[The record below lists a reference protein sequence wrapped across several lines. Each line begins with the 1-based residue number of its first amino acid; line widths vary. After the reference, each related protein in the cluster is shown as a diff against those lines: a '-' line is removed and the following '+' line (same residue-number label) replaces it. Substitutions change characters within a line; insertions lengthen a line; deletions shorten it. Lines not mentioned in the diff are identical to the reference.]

1 MRNEFA
7 DLRASLRG
15 LVTPRNFTRP
25 VSSPLKY
32 TAAAASVLLLL
43 STGSCSP
50 DGGETSGPGEDPKPN
65 GEPDQ
70 LTTVDPSEVTGLEE
84 REETSD
90 EGPKIDVSYP
100 EIPNAD
106 PLTQRLDDATG
117 QKVSDFTSASTEAE
131 RLTIDWDISV
141 ATEEVVAVRLV
152 QKEKDSEGE
161 RTNYTTY
168 WYDATSGHT
177 AYSTELVGGQEDL
190 AELDSLVKDSLSEE
204 QVDASTL
211 HPILHLYDSMGFNSK
226 GDLVVEFDQGQIAPA
241 DAGRVNAIIPKDDA
255 TPLLSDLGERAQSA
269 ATNPSPGS
277 AVESSATP
285 PKDDTSDGSI
295 PGIVPEHDDSVDCS
309 SADAKCIA
317 LTFDDGPGART
328 PELLDAL
335 DEHDAKATFFLTGQP
350 AREYPDTVRREYAE
364 GHELANH
371 TVTHS
376 DLTTLDKARIREE
389 LTTVNALVRRET
401 GHTLDLMRP
410 PYGATNDKV
419 AQVSRSEGLAEIIWS
434 VDTNDWKNR
443 NAEKVR
449 KAALKD
455 AKPGSIVLMHDIHG
469 TTIDAV
475 PDILEQLQEQGY
487 TMVTISQLLGETEP
501 GESYYNGY
509 PDKDEEE

>member
-1 MRNEFA
+1 M
-7 DLRASLRG
+7 
-15 LVTPRNFTRP
+15 
-25 VSSPLKY
+25 SSSLKY

-43 STGSCSP
+43 SIGSCSP
-50 DGGETSGPGEDPKPN
+50 DDRGTSGPGEEPEKPN

-70 LTTVDPSEVTGLEE
+70 LTSVDPSEVTGLDE

-90 EGPKIDVSYP
+90 EGPQIDVSYP

-106 PLTQRLDDATG
+106 PLTQRLDDATS
-117 QKVSDFTSASTEAE
+117 QKVSDFTSASADAE
-131 RLTIDWDISV
+131 SLTIDWDISV
-141 ATEEVVAVRLV
+141 ATEDVVAVRLV
-152 QKEKDSEGE
+152 QEEKDSDGE
-161 RTNYTTY
+161 RTSYTTY

-177 AYSTELVGGQEDL
+177 AYSTELVGNQEDL
-190 AELDSLVKDSLSEE
+190 AELDSLVKDSLNEE

-211 HPILHLYDSMGFNSK
+211 HPILHLYDSMGFNPD

-241 DAGRVNAIIPKDDA
+241 GAGRVNATIPKEDV
-255 TPLLSDLGERAQSA
+255 TSLLSDLGERAQSA

-277 AVESSATP
+277 AVEDSATP
-285 PKDDTSDGSI
+285 PKDDTADGSV
-295 PGIVPEHDDSVDCS
+295 PGRLPERDDSVDCS
-309 SADAKCIA
+309 SAAAKCIA

-335 DEHDAKATFFLTGQP
+335 AEYNAKATFFLTGQP
-350 AREYPDTVRREYAE
+350 AREHPETVRREYAE

-376 DLTTLDKARIREE
+376 DLTTLDKSEVREE

-401 GHTLDLMRP
+401 GYTLDLMRP

-443 NAEKVR
+443 NAGKVR
-449 KAALKD
+449 KEALKN

-475 PDILEQLQEQGY
+475 PDILERLEEQGY

-501 GESYYNGY
+501 GESYYNGH
-509 PDKDEEE
+509 PDEDGEE